1 MLPPSGS
8 SGERRMRQNTR
19 FVVPTALPV
28 ELDRSHVHAL
38 ISRGVNAKVVLLVA
52 PSGYGKTTALAQWAR
67 QQTLPVI
74 WLRLNE
80 EDRDPKTLFTDLA
93 QASALARVRMET
105 WDRVSLLDLSREQ
118 LIAALATDL
127 NAHDTDLTFILDGG
141 EHLGSDA
148 ARALTNLLT
157 ELGKGHRV
165 LIAQHEASP
174 FNAAPFVARGEGL
187 LISANNLAFTPEDT
201 RAAARQFGAQ
211 DQASTAVQQQYQG
224 WPAGVMLA
232 LHTQQ
237 SSMPVPATALVQEVV
252 NTLPPEVRQVLPYL
266 AVLSTWSAEE
276 ARSLSIPLPVGW
288 LDAVLRAGLP
298 LTPLGEGKF
307 APHDVVRELLTRQ
320 LKQDLDLWRVL
331 HFKVGQQ
338 AEAQGQPYSAVRHYV
353 QAGREDLAMR
363 LAEELVP
370 RWYRAA
376 DWLLAR
382 EALEPIP
389 NVQLT
394 APLRSI
400 LALALLETGET
411 ERGRE
416 LAQEQLRSLPTPTAH
431 LTLSLDSYR
440 TGDLPAMIQHIE
452 AGLALATEQRDVIQ
466 LLRFK
471 AAYLQGVSRI
481 DEGLAVADEA
491 VQRAEAMGDA
501 SLKIATLSIRAYIL
515 EQKQER
521 ELALRDHERAYQ
533 AGQQL
538 GLTNRLMPVVDR
550 MALLYVGKD
559 RITEAVQLLESFLIA
574 CERNYPIGVP
584 TTQRR
589 LAQVRHA
596 QGKTDDGVVIAR
608 QAFEELLRQENPN
621 TASDALVYF
630 FYTEVLRGQKLE
642 ATLAFD
648 RIRVLLG
655 EEKSK
660 LSTISWI
667 RNREANA
674 YLSYVDGRLDDA
686 LNYLDEAITENLKVY
701 NVRNVLSELLKA
713 EIRRRE
719 GRLTRSDAD
728 AVLEALQKRPE
739 DVAEVRMV
747 HPHFEPLLREFVK
760 QGWSTS
766 VFRSLLE
773 RCLMTAESAAPQV
786 HLELTTLGRVKAAV
800 NDQEIRLGHVSA
812 VEALVYRVLHP
823 TARQD
828 QLADEVWGGA
838 DLKRARQSGHTARS
852 TLNAS
857 FREAVKSLGIPIATD
872 LILPSQGRR
881 NPEWVLNT
889 AVQITCDAL
898 TIVESRDPKEVLRL
912 YGGPFLPDSAS
923 EWAGHYREVIH
934 KHVVQV
940 LHEGAAH
947 VEPHDP
953 QTALAW
959 LVKAADLAQTP
970 EAFERVVRL
979 SRQMGESALTRAAEQ
994 AIHSLKAGEVAILSR
1009 LYSLN

>member
-8 SGERRMRQNTR
+8 LGQRRVRRNSR

-28 ELDRSHVHAL
+28 EVDRRHVQDL
-38 ISRGVNAKVVLLVA
+38 ITRGVKAKVVSLVA

-67 QQTLPVI
+67 QQAVPVI

-80 EDRDPKTLFTDLA
+80 EDRDPKTLFADLA
-93 QASALARVRMET
+93 QTSALAGVRMET

-127 NAHDTDLTFILDGG
+127 NAHNTDLTFILDGG

-157 ELGKGHRV
+157 ELGEGHRV

-174 FNAAPFVARGEGL
+174 FSAAPFVARGEGL
-187 LISANNLAFTPEDT
+187 LISADDLAFTPEDT
-201 RAAARQFGAQ
+201 KAVARQFGAQ
-211 DQASTAVQQQYQG
+211 DRASTAVQEQYQG

-237 SSMPVPATALVQEVV
+237 SSTPIPATALVQEVV
-252 NTLPPEVRQVLPYL
+252 NTLPQEVRQVLPHL

-276 ARSLSIPLPVGW
+276 ARSLGIPVPVGW

-320 LKQDLDLWRVL
+320 LKQDLGLWRTL
-331 HFKVGQQ
+331 HLKVGQQ

-382 EALEPIP
+382 EALEPVP
-389 NVQLT
+389 NLQLT

-411 ERGRE
+411 ERGRG
-416 LAQEQLRSLPTPTAH
+416 LAQEQLRLFPTPTAH
-431 LTLSLDSYR
+431 LTLSLDAYR
-440 TGDLPAMIQHIE
+440 TGNLPAMIQHIE

-471 AAYLQGVSRI
+471 AAYLQGVSRV

-491 VQRAEAMGDA
+491 VQRAEAMGDV
-501 SLKIATLSIRAYIL
+501 SLKIATLSVRAYIF

-521 ELALRDHERAYQ
+521 DSALRDHERAYQ

-538 GLTNRLMPVVDR
+538 GLTNRLMPIVDR
-550 MALLYVGKD
+550 LALLYVGRD
-559 RITEAVQLLESFLIA
+559 RADEAVQLLENFLIA
-574 CERNYPIGVP
+574 CERTYPIGVP
-584 TTQRR
+584 SAQRR

-596 QGKTDDGVVIAR
+596 QGRTDDGIRIAR
-608 QAFEELLRQENPN
+608 QAFDELLRQENPIS
-621 TASDALVYF
+621 ASDAFVYF
-630 FYTEVLRGQKLE
+630 FYTELLFGQKLE
-642 ATLAFD
+642 AVLAFD
-648 RIRVLLG
+648 RLQVLLG

-660 LSTISWI
+660 LSTISWV

-674 YLSYVDGRLDDA
+674 YLSYMDGHLKDA
-686 LNYLDEAITENLKVY
+686 LSYLDESANENLRAY
-701 NVRNVLSELLKA
+701 NTSTVLTELLRS
-713 EIRRRE
+713 EIMRLE
-719 GRLTRSDAD
+719 GQLSRSNAD
-728 AVLEALQKRPE
+728 AVAEALQKRPE

-747 HPHFEPLLREFVK
+747 HPYFKPLLQEFVK
-760 QGWSTS
+760 QGWSTP
-766 VFRSLLE
+766 VFSDLLK
-773 RCLMTAESAAPQV
+773 RCVRPVESAAPQIQ
-786 HLELTTLGRVKAAV
+786 LELATLGRVKAAV
-800 NDQEIRLGHVSA
+800 KGQEIRLGHVSA
-812 VEALVYRVLHP
+812 IEALVYRVLHP

-852 TLNAS
+852 TLNTS
-857 FREAVKSLGIPIATD
+857 FREAVKSLGIPLATD

-881 NPEWVLNT
+881 NPEWVLNNT
-889 AVQITCDAL
+889 VQITCDAL
-898 TIVESRDPKEVLRL
+898 TIVESRDPHEVLRL
-912 YGGPFLPDSAS
+912 YGGPFLPDSGS
-923 EWAGHYREVIH
+923 EWAGHHREVIH

-940 LHEGAAH
+940 LHEGAALI
-947 VEPHDP
+947 ESQNP

-970 EAFERVVRL
+970 EAFERVVLL
-979 SRQMGESALTRAAEQ
+979 SCQMGESALMQAAEQ
-994 AIHSLKAGEVAILSR
+994 AIHSLEAGEVALLSR